1 MSFKKQLPLIA
12 GRGPEFDSLTEA
24 VATLSVW
31 VPLLSSLVK
40 FHCNRDDNFHRSAA
54 MANDSDKWW
63 TDYRVECFLW
73 IYSSCRCFIGNAGN
87 RLDRNSSCE
96 CSCHIAW
103 KFRKYKSGA
112 GSHYGF
118 GNNSACGTL
127 HCLYQN
133 ANPWDAYHYRNQEII
148 CWYVFL

>member
-63 TDYRVECFLW
+63 TDYRVECFL
-73 IYSSCRCFIGNAGN
+73 
-87 RLDRNSSCE
+87 
-96 CSCHIAW
+96 
-103 KFRKYKSGA
+103 
-112 GSHYGF
+112 
-118 GNNSACGTL
+118 
-127 HCLYQN
+127 
-133 ANPWDAYHYRNQEII
+133 
-148 CWYVFL
+148 